1 MIKFQNV
8 SVEIKGKR
16 ILNNINLTVND
27 GEFVLL
33 CGESGCGKTTLTR
46 LVNGMIP
53 HFIKDVKV
61 DGTVTVNDL
70 DIAESPMYKIAESVG
85 SVFQNP
91 KHSFQH

>member
-61 DGTVTVNDL
+61 DGTVDV
-70 DIAESPMYKIAESVG
+70 YKRQAIYRALPSDKG
-85 SVFQNP
+85 FTA
-91 KHSFQH
+91 

>member
-1 MIKFQNV
+1 MDGVSDMIKFQNV

-61 DGTVTVNDL
+61 CLLYT
-70 DIAESPMYKIAESVG
+70 SPSPRDRG
-85 SVFQNP
+85 
-91 KHSFQH
+91 